1 MNGQEILNIVGGV
14 LLTIVGWLSRQL
26 WDAVG
31 DIRKNVK
38 DIEVHLPTNYVCKD
52 DLKYIDARFDRL
64 EDLIHSMKRARE

>member
-26 WDAVG
+26 WDAVAE
-31 DIRKNVK
+31 IRKDVK
-38 DIEVHLPTNYVCKD
+38 DIEVHLPTFYVCKD

-64 EDLIHSMKRARE
+64 EDLIHSMKRGKE